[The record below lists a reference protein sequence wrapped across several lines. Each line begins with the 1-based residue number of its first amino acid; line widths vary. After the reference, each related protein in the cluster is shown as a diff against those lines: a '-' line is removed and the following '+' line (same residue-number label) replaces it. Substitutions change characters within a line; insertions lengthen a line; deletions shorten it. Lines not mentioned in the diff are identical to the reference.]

1 MTTSAKPRYRKS
13 ELPSRICVQC
23 QRPFSWRK
31 KWWRVWNEVRYCS
44 DRCRHQ
50 ARHASTPPN
59 ACAAGSVEDEF

>member
-31 KWWRVWNEVRYCS
+31 KWERDWDSVKYCS
-44 DRCRHQ
+44 KRCRGE
-50 ARHASTPPN
+50 AKT
-59 ACAAGSVEDEF
+59 G